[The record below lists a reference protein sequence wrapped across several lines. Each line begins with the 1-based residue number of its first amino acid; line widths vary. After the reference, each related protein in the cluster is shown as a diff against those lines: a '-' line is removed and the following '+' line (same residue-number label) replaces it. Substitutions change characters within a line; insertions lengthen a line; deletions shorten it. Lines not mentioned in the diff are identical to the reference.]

1 MNRGD
6 TCSARAELA
15 AALRSHAQ
23 EQSHRVRQGQS
34 EDPQQ
39 SPSIKLVN

>member
-1 MNRGD
+1 MNRED

-15 AALRSHAQ
+15 AAL
-23 EQSHRVRQGQS
+23 QSHRVRQGES
-34 EDPQQ
+34 EEPQQ